1 MKKPVPVISALVAGL
16 ILPGVALAQTLGQ
29 GQGDTDVSWGRV
41 VGALVFCLAL
51 AVAAAFALRV
61 RLRGGVGALLSSNS
75 RLTLVE
81 TMRVN
86 QSLDICVFRFDQR
99 EFLVAAT
106 PHAVTVL
113 ESREATADSPTE
125 TS

>member
-1 MKKPVPVISALVAGL
+1 MRLRPALGALIAGL
-16 ILPGVALAQTLGQ
+16 VLPGLALAQTLGQ

-41 VGALVFCLAL
+41 IGALVFCLAL

-75 RLTLVE
+75 RLTLIE
-81 TMRVN
+81 TVRVN
-86 QSLDICVFRFDQR
+86 QSLDICLFRFDQR

-113 ESREATADSPTE
+113 ESREKVPESPAEDS
-125 TS
+125 